1 VKRER
6 PNAELVAIR
15 GWVVTRNTNSGLDP
29 AAVDRAAILGRHP
42 LFRELGRE
50 VQKRIAAYATTKA
63 IKRGTAIF
71 SKGDAGTCLFA
82 VCSGTVEVAILSV
95 EGKNAIV
102 NLINEGEVFGEI
114 ALLDG
119 RSRTADAVAF
129 TDCVLMVIERRD
141 FLPLL
146 REQPEITLKLLEVLC
161 ARIRRTTEQ
170 VEELMFLN
178 VESRLAKTLCRL
190 AESKDSPQRIS
201 ITQRELGEIV
211 GVSREETNKQLQ
223 IWSGNGI
230 VRLERGHIVVL
241 QPRVLAEAAAV

>member
-1 VKRER
+1 
-6 PNAELVAIR
+6 
-15 GWVVTRNTNSGLDP
+15 VTRNTNNGVDP
-29 AAVDRAAILGRHP
+29 AAFDRAAILGRHP

-50 VQKRIAAYATTKA
+50 VQVRIAAYAATRA
-63 IKRGTAIF
+63 FKRGTTIF
-71 SKGDAGTCLFA
+71 SKGDVGTCLFA
-82 VCSGTVEVAILSV
+82 VCSGTVEVAVLSA

-119 RSRTADAVAF
+119 GPRTADAAAF

-146 REQPEITLKLLEVLC
+146 REQPETTLKLLEVLC
-161 ARIRRTTEQ
+161 ARVRRTTEQ

-190 AESKDSPQRIS
+190 AESKAPSQRIS
-201 ITQRELGEIV
+201 ITQRALGEIV

-223 IWSGNGI
+223 VWSESGV

-241 QPRVLAEAAAV
+241 RPSVLAEVAAVQ